1 MENACPFAERRRGN
15 WKLCFEFR
23 YSVFDFILAA
33 PGPSTQQLVMIREI
47 RDSVLLLKDGSM
59 RAIIEVSA
67 INFELRS
74 EDEQIAII
82 QNFQKFVNS
91 IDFPLQ
97 ICLISRRLYIDNYLK
112 LAAEASSQLDNE
124 LLRIQASEYMKFI
137 KELSSL
143 TNIMSK
149 KFYIVVPFYIFEAP
163 TKTGLVQSI
172 KGAFGSTTVTQ
183 GLTEEKF
190 ETYKNQLMQRSELI
204 FGGLVGL
211 GLKTRLLERDEMVQ
225 MFYNLYN
232 PVTKTAAEKKT

>member
-1 MENACPFAERRRGN
+1 
-15 WKLCFEFR
+15 
-23 YSVFDFILAA
+23 
-33 PGPSTQQLVMIREI
+33 
-47 RDSVLLLKDGSM
+47 M

-82 QNFQKFVNS
+82 QNFQKFINS
-91 IDFPLQ
+91 IDFPLH
-97 ICLISRRLYIDNYLK
+97 ICIVSRKLYIDDYLK
-112 LAAEASSQLDNE
+112 LTAEATGQLDNE

-149 KFYIVVPFYIFEAP
+149 KFFIVVPFYVFEAP
-163 TKTGLVQSI
+163 TKTGIFQSI
-172 KGAFGSTTVTQ
+172 KSTVSPSGTMKAISD
-183 GLTEEKF
+183 EKF
-190 ETYKNQLMQRSELI
+190 SIYKNQLMQRAELV

-225 MFYNLYN
+225 MFYGLYN
-232 PVTKTAAEKKT
+232 PATKTPEDKKV

>member
-1 MENACPFAERRRGN
+1 MAT
-15 WKLCFEFR
+15 
-23 YSVFDFILAA
+23 V
-33 PGPSTQQLVMIREI
+33 GPSTQQLVSIREI
-47 RDSVLLLKDGSM
+47 RDTVLLLKDGSM

-82 QNFQKFVNS
+82 QNYQKFINS

-97 ICLISRRLYIDNYLK
+97 ICILSRRLYIDNYLK
-112 LAAEASSQLDNE
+112 LAAEASGDLDNE
-124 LLRIQASEYMKFI
+124 LLRIQSAEYIKFI

-149 KFYIVVPFYIFEAP
+149 KFYIVVPFYIYEAP
-163 TKTGLVQSI
+163 TKTGITQSI
-172 KGAFGSTTVTQ
+172 KSMFGSSTGTTD
-183 GLTEEKF
+183 LSEEKF
-190 ETYKNQLMQRSELI
+190 GLYKNQLMQRSELV
-204 FGGLVGL
+204 FGGLTGL

-232 PVTKTAAEKKT
+232 PVTKTSEEKKIP

>member
-1 MENACPFAERRRGN
+1 MPT
-15 WKLCFEFR
+15 
-23 YSVFDFILAA
+23 
-33 PGPSTQQLVMIREI
+33 PGPSTQQLVSVREI
-47 RDSVLLLKDGSM
+47 RDSILLLKDGSM

-82 QNFQKFVNS
+82 QNFQKFINS

-97 ICLISRRLYIDNYLK
+97 ICILSRRLYIDNYLK
-112 LAAEASSQLDNE
+112 LASEASGQLDNE
-124 LLRIQASEYMKFI
+124 LLRIQANEYMKFI

-149 KFYIVVPFYIFEAP
+149 KFYITVPFYIFEAP
-163 TKTGLVQSI
+163 TKAGLLQSI
-172 KGAFGSTTVTQ
+172 KGVMGSTTTTQ
-183 GLTEEKF
+183 DLSEEKF
-190 ETYKNQLMQRSELI
+190 ELYRNQLMQRSELI

-232 PVTKTAAEKKT
+232 PPTRTAEEKKI

>member
-1 MENACPFAERRRGN
+1 MATP
-15 WKLCFEFR
+15 
-23 YSVFDFILAA
+23 S
-33 PGPSTQQLVMIREI
+33 PSTQQLVSVREV

-59 RAIIEVSA
+59 RAIVEVSA

-82 QNFQKFVNS
+82 QNFQKFINS

-97 ICLISRRLYIDNYLK
+97 ICIQSRRLYIDNYLK
-112 LAAEASSQLDNE
+112 LASEASGQLDNE
-124 LLRIQASEYMKFI
+124 LLRIQANEYIKFI

-149 KFYIVVPFYIFEAP
+149 KFYIVVPFYVFEAP
-163 TKTGLVQSI
+163 TKAGIMQSI
-172 KGAFGSTTVTQ
+172 RSIVGSNTGTVEMP
-183 GLTEEKF
+183 EEKF
-190 ETYKNQLMQRSELI
+190 ETYRNQLMQRSELI

-232 PVTKTAAEKKT
+232 PMTKSSEEKTTKS